1 MDSFVSI
8 IVSKI
13 VFISME
19 LSGVCLSTAVSH
31 ILTESNMD
39 TVILVCKA
47 YSCFDISSM
56 KLYG

>member
-19 LSGVCLSTAVSH
+19 LSDVCLSTAVSH
-31 ILTESNMD
+31 ILTESNMN
-39 TVILVCKA
+39 TVILVCKT